1 MARTTFGLALLAA
14 LVAAGG
20 GSPGAEEIPSVTYR
34 LIDLAGVPPGIL
46 EAGAAS
52 AESAFRRVGLRLQRE
67 ELPDGMIL
75 EPKRGC
81 APPLHVFVLGERSFR
96 AANPHPDTL
105 GYTTATTAGAPPA
118 AMISFHRVE
127 RTAARYG
134 VAPVVVFGHVMA
146 HELGHLLLGRRSH
159 GRSTL
164 MKETLGLLRTGAT
177 RTGEAGIQ
185 SGRGAPAPRPH
196 RPARG
201 HNRRC
206 DGESSTCSGTR

>member
-1 MARTTFGLALLAA
+1 MARTTFGLAVLAA

-20 GSPGAEEIPSVTYR
+20 GSPGAEEMPSVTYR

-75 EPKRGC
+75 EPKGGC
-81 APPLHVFVLGERSFR
+81 APPPHVFVLEERSFR
-96 AANPHPDTL
+96 AANPPPDTP
-105 GYTTATTAGAPPA
+105 GYTAAATAGAPPA

-164 MKETLGLLRTGAT
+164 MKQTWGSSELVQLAQGRLVFSPAEERRLRARIDQRAVVT
-177 RTGEAGIQ
+177 AG
-185 SGRGAPAPRPH
+185 
-196 RPARG
+196 
-201 HNRRC
+201 C
-206 DGESSTCSGTR
+206 DGGRRRSGVK